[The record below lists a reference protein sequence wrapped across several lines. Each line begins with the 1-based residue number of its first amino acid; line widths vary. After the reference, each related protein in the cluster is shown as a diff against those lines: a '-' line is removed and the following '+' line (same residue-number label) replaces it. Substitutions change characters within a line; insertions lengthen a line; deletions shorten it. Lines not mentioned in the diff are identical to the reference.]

1 MDPTEFKLNNLMNP
15 DKGVMPVTCLQATIP
30 EYNVHK
36 IVEYILEKSEYAE
49 RKKAVDEYN
58 AAHKWTKKGIA
69 IMPLR
74 FAHTHGFSQG
84 QTVLVNVSASDG
96 SVSAWTTGCEI
107 GQGLFA
113 KVAGTISQRLGVDI
127 SKVSVM
133 EVNTQ
138 VTPNAMITGGSTTSE
153 CCCSAA
159 RNACDILKER
169 LKPLKDHMTQV
180 SGGKEPT
187 WEELCKKSNGGGPGA
202 DQAGWDGYTPFTPHA
217 IHVNLSASG
226 IHQPKGRTVKD
237 LLGESTVG
245 NNLNGTTTGHGIT
258 DYFST
263 GASVSEV
270 QVDVLT
276 GVKTILRTDLV
287 QDCGHS
293 LNPQIDIGQC
303 EGAFVIGL
311 GFYLQEEVMIDP
323 TNGFNHSHDTWEY
336 KPCLNRDIPI
346 EFNVELL
353 KDSPFGE
360 TIDFEPVRGAKA
372 VGEPPLLLALSA
384 FNAVRAAVTASRV
397 ERGLSPQ
404 FKLEMPATV
413 DRIQQALEMDS
424 AEYAL

>member
-1 MDPTEFKLNNLMNP
+1 MLKVN
-15 DKGVMPVTCLQATIP
+15 GVA
-30 EYNVHK
+30 
-36 IVEYILEKSEYAE
+36 
-49 RKKAVDEYN
+49 
-58 AAHKWTKKGIA
+58 
-69 IMPLR
+69 
-74 FAHTHGFSQG
+74 
-84 QTVLVNVSASDG
+84 
-96 SVSAWTTGCEI
+96 
-107 GQGLFA
+107 
-113 KVAGTISQRLGVDI
+113 
-127 SKVSVM
+127 
-133 EVNTQ
+133 
-138 VTPNAMITGGSTTSE
+138 
-153 CCCSAA
+153 
-159 RNACDILKER
+159 
-169 LKPLKDHMTQV
+169 
-180 SGGKEPT
+180 PT
-187 WEELCKKSNGGGPGA
+187 WEALCRLSDGGNPEAGA
-202 DQAGWDGYTPFTPHA
+202 VGWDHATPFLPNQ

-226 IHQPKGRTVKD
+226 MHEPKGRTLKD
-237 LLGESTVG
+237 LLGGSTMD
-245 NNLNGTTTGHGIT
+245 NKLNGTTTGHGIT

-323 TNGFNHSHDTWEY
+323 KDGFNHSHDTWEY

-346 EFNVELL
+346 DFHVELL